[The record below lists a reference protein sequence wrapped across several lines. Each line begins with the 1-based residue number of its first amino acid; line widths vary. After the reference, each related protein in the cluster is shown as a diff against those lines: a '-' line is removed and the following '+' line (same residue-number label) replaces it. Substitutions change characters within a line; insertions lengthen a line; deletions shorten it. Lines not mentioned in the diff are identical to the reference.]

1 MSTHSA
7 LPVFLTLLAL
17 GACLPGAAIRRA
29 EPGFGG
35 ASSCRLEGNQ
45 LGSSGL
51 RLDVVR
57 SDSVGRDSLYQLTLH
72 QLGATELRLRSGV
85 PLRLSL
91 GEDSL
96 VLEPVDSAPARRVV
110 ESEFVLTGWRF
121 PITAAELQQIST
133 AEAGTLVVPSVFGE
147 MRIALSTGAKAQVA
161 RFLTECSRAVSD
173 AQSAGSVLTGVSDPW
188 VPVNEQDFTSTP
200 SGLRYDDEVA
210 GTGAIAKTGDRVS
223 VHYTGWLEDGTRFD
237 SSRERQQPF
246 QFVLGAGSVIRGWD
260 EGVQGMRV
268 GGRRRLLIPPELG
281 YGAREV
287 GGVIPANSTLVFEV
301 ELLSID

>member
-1 MSTHSA
+1 
-7 LPVFLTLLAL
+7 
-17 GACLPGAAIRRA
+17 
-29 EPGFGG
+29 
-35 ASSCRLEGNQ
+35 
-45 LGSSGL
+45 
-51 RLDVVR
+51 
-57 SDSVGRDSLYQLTLH
+57 
-72 QLGATELRLRSGV
+72 
-85 PLRLSL
+85 
-91 GEDSL
+91 
-96 VLEPVDSAPARRVV
+96 
-110 ESEFVLTGWRF
+110 
-121 PITAAELQQIST
+121 
-133 AEAGTLVVPSVFGE
+133 
-147 MRIALSTGAKAQVA
+147 
-161 RFLTECSRAVSD
+161 
-173 AQSAGSVLTGVSDPW
+173 
-188 VPVNEQDFTSTP
+188 
-200 SGLRYDDEVA
+200 VA